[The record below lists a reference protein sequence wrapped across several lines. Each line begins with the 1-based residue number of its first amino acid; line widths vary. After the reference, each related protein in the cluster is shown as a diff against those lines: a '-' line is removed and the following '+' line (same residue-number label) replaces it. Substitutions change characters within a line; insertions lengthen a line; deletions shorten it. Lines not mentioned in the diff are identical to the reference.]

1 MAHVASANDEV
12 IPKRFKALMSRL
24 ERFESVQRWKLKVY
38 TKRSRSLHT
47 LSAYYPRLDKF
58 WQFTGLNPDQMVEE
72 YLRAIEKGRRVG
84 FESRIDSFTGR
95 YIQSGKLAEAR
106 YMHVVLSSFFKASGI
121 TVETEP
127 PKDSRSF
134 LEVGTPMPTDEE
146 FQAMYES
153 GCLNLRDK
161 FLLVFLRQTG
171 VRAGAIEMLKL
182 KDVRDLALNE
192 KGEPELRNDFPA
204 ILVYAGE
211 PEAYVTFLAP
221 DGAQLMIQYL
231 KGRMKGKKVHDE
243 KGKIERPGER
253 LTSDSPLFAKITLRG
268 KSERKAISSAMARS
282 LIESIVGRA
291 GLAKKISPQ
300 GLRRLC
306 QNLLE
311 RGGAHPTRIEAIMG
325 HRLGLKAHYSMGGM
339 TSDLQQKI
347 EELRSEY
354 KKAESQMR
362 VSPRQGLSED
372 DVRRQIILENARAT
386 FAHRPDVL
394 KQIEDA
400 VKVRMRVR
408 DIHRLLQDASEE
420 EKPKHR
426 LRQRDRKTARASS
439 CNDEIHCQRIVTEE
453 ELEEYLAEGFKVQT
467 VLPSGKVVVES
478 VG

>member
-1 MAHVASANDEV
+1 VSGEV
-12 IPKRFKALMSRL
+12 IPEALKRLMGRL
-24 ERFESVQRWKLKVY
+24 ERFESVQRWKLRVY

-58 WQFTGLNPDQMVEE
+58 WQFTGMNPDQMVEK
-72 YLRAIEKGRRVG
+72 YRKAIRDGRRVD
-84 FESRIDSFTGR
+84 FESKIDAFTGS
-95 YIQSGKLAEAR
+95 YIQSGKLVEAR
-106 YMHVVLSSFFKASGI
+106 YIHAVLSSFFKASGI

-127 PKDSRSF
+127 PKDSKSY

-146 FQAMYES
+146 FQAMYEH
-153 GCLNLRDK
+153 GCLDLRDK

-171 VRAGAIEMLKL
+171 VRAGAIETFTL

-192 KGEPELRNDFPA
+192 KGEPELKNDFPA
-204 ILVYAGE
+204 IVVYAGE

-231 KGRMKGKKVHDE
+231 KGRMKGKKIHDE
-243 KGKIERPGER
+243 KGKIERAGER
-253 LTSDSPLFAKITLRG
+253 LTPDSPLLAKITLRG
-268 KSERKAISSAMARS
+268 QSKRQAISSAMGRS

-291 GLAKKISPQ
+291 GLDKKVSPQ

-325 HRLGLKAHYSMGGM
+325 HRLGLKGHYSMGGM

-362 VSPRQGLSED
+362 VSLRQGLSED
-372 DVRRQIILENARAT
+372 DVRRQIILENARVT
-386 FAHRPDVL
+386 FADRPDVL
-394 KQIEDA
+394 RQIEEA
-400 VKVRMRVR
+400 VKVRMRIK
-408 DIHRLLQDASEE
+408 DIRRLLQDASKEAE
-420 EKPKHR
+420 PKHR
-426 LRQRDRKTARASS
+426 LRRRDRQTVRSS
-439 CNDEIHCQRIVTEE
+439 VCSDGAHCQRIVTEDQ
-453 ELEEYLAEGFKVQT
+453 LEAYLAQGFRVQL

-478 VG
+478 TGSAC